1 MIESGAML
9 RSRVAL
15 LTSLLLV
22 GLAAAPL
29 GCGGAETYDSGVICL
44 DDAAVDGFTKDDVL
58 SVQIVFDDC
67 ISACAEDVEASCE
80 IVVAGSTL
88 RVEGQASWRHGGL
101 GCAAV
106 CNVLEATCVASGL
119 EPGMYTIVSG
129 AEILKVD
136 LGEPLV
142 GEDPSCPGPQE

>member
-1 MIESGAML
+1 ML
-9 RSRVAL
+9 GTRAAFLS
-15 LTSLLLV
+15 SLLLV
-22 GLAAAPL
+22 GLAAP
-29 GCGGAETYDSGVICL
+29 GCGGGETYDAGVICL
-44 DDAAVDGFTKDDVL
+44 DDAAVDGFTKGDVL
-58 SVQIVFDDC
+58 TVQIVFDDC

-88 RVEGQASWRHGGL
+88 RVEGQASWRRGGL

-106 CNVLEATCVASGL
+106 CEVLEATCVASGL